1 LSTAPRSIPN
11 RVCSRWAPILAT
23 SVFCVGVWLIGP
35 AFASLISRNDNAI
48 SSTSLLTALDSVSVS
63 LWREAHPASLA
74 SAPTPIT
81 PERAIADLRQTV
93 EEASIPVTVRS
104 SYLVSLD
111 AIEAARNSARSHRP
125 PTSAPS
131 DNQPATTDTALV
143 YLHQLQAAQLQELAQ
158 LAAQRSVVLRSATVR
173 LSCGFALIAAAVGF
187 LVWRLT
193 TLRAATVTVPAP
205 ATTEPAPVPAPAPP
219 PPELLQARAA
229 ADGMQ
234 QALRD
239 LTAVAITDDRGLI
252 LEVNDRFCQLSG
264 FSRDLLLGRTHR
276 LLNSGRHPPEF
287 FRELWETISAGRL
300 WRGKILNKNKDGHP
314 YEVLVTIV
322 PFVDAAGAHRYAAF
336 SVELGATSAPTVA
349 SGQLQI
355 AVQAAGFG
363 IWELDVASR
372 ILKWDQRMF
381 EIYGLPPEG
390 GISYDVWRD
399 SIVAEDRAATEEQ
412 LHTSISD
419 GSEFDTEFRIQQP
432 DGSVRH
438 IRAIAYV
445 GNGDRGTAARVF
457 GVNWDNT
464 SEKEMAAYLRAAA
477 ENAESLNQQLETAI
491 ERANALAQ
499 ETALATVAKSEF
511 LANMSH
517 EIRTPLNAIIGMS
530 GLLLD
535 TALSIEQ
542 RELAETISTSGDS
555 LLGLIN
561 DILDFSK
568 IESGKLELEQRP
580 FDLRECLENAL
591 DVLGAKAAEKHLDL
605 VGWVGPGVPPVM
617 VGDSTRLR
625 QVLINLIG
633 NAIKFTATGDIL
645 VSIEHLGP
653 ADGGLHRLH
662 FAVRDTGIGIPADRM
677 DRLFKSFSQVD
688 TSTTRQYGGSGL
700 GLAICKK
707 IVELMHGR
715 IWVESESGKGSTFQF
730 EVAVAAGAGTP
741 EQLNL
746 HTPQPELSG
755 KRLLLVEPNG
765 TSRRILGALAAG
777 WGLSL
782 RSAASATEALQ
793 WLSHGEV
800 FDLALVELH
809 LDETDGLSFVS
820 SVRALQ
826 HSNKLP
832 VAILAPLGS
841 LGHTPP
847 ELGIAAI
854 VTKPVKALALLDAL
868 RALATGS
875 ALQRT
880 SRTSASGAEMLA
892 HDYPLDILLAEDNP
906 TNQRMATLMLGRM
919 GYRVDIAN
927 NGLEVLTALEKHPY
941 NAILLDVQMPEMD
954 GLTCAGEIK
963 MRYPKDQHPY
973 LIAMTANAMTG
984 DRETCIAAGMDDYVS
999 KPVRPHELKR
1009 ALVGAAEALSARKN
1023 EATAPTAAQAPT
1035 TSAPATPDPSI
1046 FATAQA
1052 AHIATPATATP
1063 TPGTSTPPP
1072 ATPAA
1077 VQPPPSTKSA
1087 KTPAPTAAPAHSAEP
1102 VLTMTTASS
1111 SEPTPPAAPQRPIR
1125 KPNTEERRSKALAAA
1140 RAALAAAE
1148 AEPPRRDAFDASALE
1163 FVLPPEPAEAFTIAR
1178 EMFDGFFSESSE
1190 RLVDLQ
1196 KAAEAA
1202 DIDTANRISHR
1213 LKGACSMIGFREI
1226 EQITAAI
1233 ETAARAGKPADPE
1246 SVAKLTPAFEAA
1258 RDSATRWLAELQKR
1272 AGQ

>member
-1 LSTAPRSIPN
+1 M
-11 RVCSRWAPILAT
+11 LAT
-23 SVFCVGVWLIGP
+23 GVLCAGAWLAGP
-35 AFASLISRNDNAI
+35 ALGSLVSRNDTA
-48 SSTSLLTALDSVSVS
+48 TQHTTLLAALDAVSVS
-63 LWREAHPASLA
+63 LWLEANPASR
-74 SAPTPIT
+74 SSSTTVVT
-81 PERAIADLRQTV
+81 PERALADLRQTV
-93 EEASIPVTVRS
+93 LRASLPATVRG

-111 AIEAARNSARSHRP
+111 AIEAARNSTRTQRP
-125 PTSAPS
+125 VASDTQPS
-131 DNQPATTDTALV
+131 PTDTALI
-143 YLHQLQAAQLQELAQ
+143 YLHQLQAAQIQELAQ
-158 LAAQRSVVLRSATVR
+158 LAAQHPAILRAATLR
-173 LSCGFALIAAAVGF
+173 LAGGSALIAAALAL
-187 LVWRLT
+187 LVWHLT
-193 TLRAATVTVPAP
+193 HLRAARITAAAPALPAPTPAP
-205 ATTEPAPVPAPAPP
+205 ALP
-219 PPELLQARAA
+219 PPELTQARAA

-252 LEVNDRFCQLSG
+252 LEVNDRFCQLCG

-322 PFVDAAGAHRYAAF
+322 PFTDAAGARRYAAF
-336 SVELGATSAPTVA
+336 SIELGASSAPTVA

-372 ILKWDQRMF
+372 TLKWDQRMF
-381 EIYGLPPEG
+381 EIYGMSPEG
-390 GISYDVWRD
+390 AITYETWIN
-399 SIVAEDRAATEEQ
+399 SIVTEDRAATEEQ
-412 LHTSISD
+412 LHTSIAD

-445 GNGDRGTAARVF
+445 GTGDRGTAARVF

-464 SEKEMAAYLRAAA
+464 SEKEMASYLRAAA

-499 ETALATVAKSEF
+499 ETAMATVAKSEF

-530 GLLLD
+530 GLILD
-535 TALSIEQ
+535 TQLSIEQ

-555 LLGLIN
+555 LLSLIN

-633 NAIKFTATGDIL
+633 NAIKFTSTGDIL

-730 EVAVAAGAGTP
+730 EVPVAAGAGTP

-746 HTPQPELSG
+746 HTPQSELSG
-755 KRLLLVEPNG
+755 KRLLLVEPNA

-782 RSAASATEALQ
+782 RSATSATEALQ
-793 WLSHGEV
+793 WLDHGEI

-826 HSNKLP
+826 RSNKLP

-847 ELGIAAI
+847 ELGIATI
-854 VTKPVKALALLDAL
+854 VTKPVKANALLDAL

-892 HDYPLDILLAEDNP
+892 HDYPLDLLLAEDNP

-963 MRYPKDQHPY
+963 MRYPKNQHPY

-1009 ALVGAAEALSARKN
+1009 ALVGAAEALSARKT
-1023 EATAPTAAQAPT
+1023 EVPTSAAAPAPTI
-1035 TSAPATPDPSI
+1035 SAPAAAAPSI

-1052 AHIATPATATP
+1052 AASVSPVAASAAPAP
-1063 TPGTSTPPP
+1063 HPSTPPP
-1072 ATPAA
+1072 AT
-1077 VQPPPSTKSA
+1077 VQPPSSTPSTETTKPTAS
-1087 KTPAPTAAPAHSAEP
+1087 TAAPAPSSEP
-1102 VLTMTTASS
+1102 ALTMTTASS
-1111 SEPTPPAAPQRPIR
+1111 SEPTPHAATPQRPVR
-1125 KPNTEERRSKALAAA
+1125 KPNTEARRAKALAAA

-1148 AEPPRRDAFDASALE
+1148 SEPPKHDAFESSSLE
-1163 FVLPPEPAEAFTIAR
+1163 FVLPPEPGEAFTIAR
-1178 EMFDGFFSESSE
+1178 DMFDGFFTESTD
-1190 RLVDLQ
+1190 RLLDLQ
-1196 KAAEAA
+1196 KAAETG
-1202 DIDTANRISHR
+1202 DVDTANRVSHR

-1233 ETAARAGKPADPE
+1233 ETDARAGKPADPE
-1246 SVAKLTPAFEAA
+1246 SVAKLTPAFETA
-1258 RDSATRWLAELQKR
+1258 RDAANRWLAELQKR

>member
-1 LSTAPRSIPN
+1 M
-11 RVCSRWAPILAT
+11 LAT
-23 SVFCVGVWLIGP
+23 GVFCVGVWLIGP
-35 AFASLISRNDNAI
+35 AFASLLSRNNSAI
-48 SSTSLLTALDSVSVS
+48 SHTTLLTALDTVSVS
-63 LWREAHPASLA
+63 LWLEAHPSSLA
-74 SAPTPIT
+74 TTPNPIT

-93 EEASIPVTVRS
+93 QQAAIPVTVRS

-125 PTSAPS
+125 PPAATSDTSPS
-131 DNQPATTDTALV
+131 ATDTALV

-158 LAAQRSVVLRSATVR
+158 SAAQRSFALRTATLR
-173 LSCGFALIAAAVGF
+173 LACGFALIAAAGGF
-187 LVWRLT
+187 LVWRFT
-193 TLRAATVTVPAP
+193 TLRAASATAPAP
-205 ATTEPAPVPAPAPP
+205 TEPTPQPVPAPPP
-219 PPELLQARAA
+219 AELLQARAT
-229 ADGMQ
+229 ADGLQ

-276 LLNSGRHPPEF
+276 ILNSGRHPPEF
-287 FRELWETISAGRL
+287 FRELWETITAGRL
-300 WRGKILNKNKDGHP
+300 WRGKIVNKNKDGHP
-314 YEVLVTIV
+314 YEVLATIV
-322 PFVDAAGAHRYAAF
+322 PFIDAAGARRYAAF

-372 ILKWDQRMF
+372 TLKWDQRMF

-390 GISYDVWRD
+390 GISYDVWRNT
-399 SIVAEDRAATEEQ
+399 IVQEDRAATEEQ
-412 LHTSISD
+412 LHTSIAD

-445 GNGDRGTAARVF
+445 GTGDRGTAARVF

-477 ENAESLNQQLETAI
+477 ENAESLNQQLESAI
-491 ERANALAQ
+491 ERANTLAQ

-535 TALSIEQ
+535 TQLSIEQ

-555 LLGLIN
+555 LLSLIN

-730 EVAVAAGAGTP
+730 EVPVAAGAGTP

-746 HTPQPELSG
+746 HTAQAELSG
-755 KRLLLVEPNG
+755 KRLLLVEPNA

-793 WLSHGEV
+793 WLSHGEI

-809 LDETDGLSFVS
+809 LAETDGLSFVS

-847 ELGIAAI
+847 ELGIATI
-854 VTKPVKALALLDAL
+854 VTKPVKANALLDAL

-880 SRTSASGAEMLA
+880 ARTSASGAEMLA

-963 MRYPKDQHPY
+963 MRYPKNQHPY

-1009 ALVGAAEALSARKN
+1009 ALVGAAEALSARN
-1023 EATAPTAAQAPT
+1023 ADQPVSPVRPAAAAEAPV
-1035 TSAPATPDPSI
+1035 S
-1046 FATAQA
+1046 
-1052 AHIATPATATP
+1052 P
-1063 TPGTSTPPP
+1063 TPVTLAPSPSTPPP
-1072 ATPAA
+1072 ATPTL
-1077 VQPPPSTKSA
+1077 VQPALATPSTES
-1087 KTPAPTAAPAHSAEP
+1087 TAAPAPSAEP
-1102 VLTMTTASS
+1102 ALTMTTASS
-1111 SEPTPPAAPQRPIR
+1111 SEPTPPAATPQRPVR
-1125 KPNTEERRSKALAAA
+1125 KPNTEARRAKALAAA

-1148 AEPPRRDAFDASALE
+1148 AEPPKHDAFDASALE
-1163 FVLPPEPAEAFTIAR
+1163 FVLPPEPAEALTIAR
-1178 EMFDGFFSESSE
+1178 EMFDGFFSESTE

-1196 KAAEAA
+1196 KAAETA

-1233 ETAARAGKPADPE
+1233 ETDARAGKPADPE

-1258 RDSATRWLAELQKR
+1258 RDSATRWLADLEKR